1 MAYTA
6 LAYSYYI
13 GFYNVLSIVR
23 SYLLT
28 ILTTVAILKAVKL
41 V

>member
-1 MAYTA
+1 MAYIA

-13 GFYNVLSIVR
+13 GFYNVLLIVR
-23 SYLLT
+23 SHLLT